1 MPSNITENV
10 VVPETVA
17 VRTTMCGSNN
27 ETEIYGLPKL
37 RDRPW
42 MGAVP
47 AASVIGTTVLSCP
60 CSHYPKF
67 ESRKLSLARIGSLFE
82 IRFTPR
88 LSGSQSHLSP
98 PTCVH
103 VPPPDEV
110 PSWVFVFFSDTSEDA
125 LP

>member
-10 VVPETVA
+10 VMPEIVA
-17 VRTTMCGSNN
+17 VRTIMCKGNN
-27 ETEIYGLPKL
+27 ETKMYGLPKL

-47 AASVIGTTVLSCP
+47 AASVISTTALSCP
-60 CSHYPKF
+60 CSHHPKF
-67 ESRKLSLARIGSLFE
+67 KSRKLSLARIGSLLE
-82 IRFTPR
+82 IRRTLADCGFPPR
-88 LSGSQSHLSP
+88 LSGSQPHLSL

-110 PSWVFVFFSDTSEDA
+110 PSWVLCVFF
-125 LP
+125 